1 MPANP
6 GGNTMQGKKVA
17 RPKQSSSSE
26 PPASPQAERITVA
39 LIPKAVVDLQSLQER
54 TGLSKT
60 DLANRAISLYE
71 FIDKLLREGKE
82 VLIRDPEVNETQRVH
97 LL

>member
-6 GGNTMQGKKVA
+6 GGDTMEGKVTRK
-17 RPKQSSSSE
+17 KQSSPSAS
-26 PPASPQAERITVA
+26 ASPSSPERITVA
-39 LIPKAVVDLQSLQER
+39 LIPKAAADLQSLQER

-71 FIDKLLREGKE
+71 FIDTLIREGKA
-82 VLIRDPEVNETQRVH
+82 VLIRDPVTNETQLVH
-97 LL
+97 FL

>member
-6 GGNTMQGKKVA
+6 GGDTLQGKKVP
-17 RPKQSSSSE
+17 RGKQPSSSE
-26 PPASPQAERITVA
+26 PPQAERITVA

-71 FIDKLLREGKE
+71 FIDKLLRDGKE
-82 VLIRDPEVNETQRVH
+82 VLIRDPEANETQRVH